1 MEKENMQKQ
10 SNTDLIPKESKP
22 NEAGSVSI
30 QGHIKIFD
38 PNTKEVFINK
48 RS

>member
-1 MEKENMQKQ
+1 MQK
-10 SNTDLIPKESKP
+10 TTETRKEIPESKP
-22 NEAGSVSI
+22 NESGSVSI

-38 PNTKEVFINK
+38 PITKEVFINK